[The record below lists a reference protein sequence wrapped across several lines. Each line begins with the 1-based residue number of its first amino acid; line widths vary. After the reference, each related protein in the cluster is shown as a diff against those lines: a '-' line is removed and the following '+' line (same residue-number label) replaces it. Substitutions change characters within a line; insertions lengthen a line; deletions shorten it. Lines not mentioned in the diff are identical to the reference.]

1 MKLAFLFLCY
11 VLDIGLTVNVTL
23 IKTVIGFWEW
33 RVCVNVIFFICA
45 DFKEVL
51 MEPSLLSQSQFDCRG
66 WRNFGG
72 LFDAATSNI

>member
-1 MKLAFLFLCY
+1 MYWTLALS
-11 VLDIGLTVNVTL
+11 TVNVTL

-33 RVCVNVIFFICA
+33 RVCLNVYIFFICA

-51 MEPSLLSQSQFDCRG
+51 MEPSLLSRSQSDCRG
-66 WRNFGG
+66 WPNFGG